1 MASEAGH
8 GHGEGLLYGYRSE
21 AFWDGTI
28 ELLFYSDL
36 KTSDLNDLR
45 GHLRSFEAV

>member
-21 AFWDGTI
+21 AVLDGTI
-28 ELLFYSDL
+28 ELPIF
-36 KTSDLNDLR
+36 
-45 GHLRSFEAV
+45 